1 MSVQHIS
8 QSATSSA
15 SCSCGA
21 PHLGSLV
28 PVSPFAFQRRV
39 RRRFFNWS
47 PSLGCR
53 VYNLACGC
61 SLWVYASGQRF
72 VSSLPF

>member
-15 SCSCGA
+15 ACSCGA

-28 PVSPFAFQRRV
+28 PVSRYAFQRRV
-39 RRRFFNWS
+39 RRRFFSWC
-47 PSLGCR
+47 PSMGCR
-53 VYNLACGC
+53 VYSLACGC
-61 SLWVYASGQRF
+61 SLWVYSTGQRF